1 MTSAATIACHS
12 GSFHADDTVGVAV
25 LMSLNPDAA
34 LVRTRDRDRVS
45 RADFA
50 VDVGGQWDP
59 SCGRFDHH
67 QRGFDGRR
75 PDGTLYA
82 SAGLVWSAHGRD
94 FVAAIAGSTT
104 DAATVAQVADEID
117 DEFVIHVDR
126 ADTGESHGAPGSFG
140 YSAMVAQFNATW
152 LEGGLEGERAD
163 AEHASFLAIVRFTQ
177 QLLQRMVHRKLARAA
192 AVSRV
197 RASRRL
203 EGGRL
208 LVLDQGMPWQETV
221 LREMPD
227 VLIVLFPDDG
237 TNHWVIRTVPIESG
251 SFDAKLD
258 LPAAWAGL
266 RDQELAAAS
275 GVADA
280 RFVHNNL
287 FIGGAYSFEAALAMA
302 RAALEVPQAAAAG
315 QKA

>member
-12 GSFHADDTVGVAV
+12 GSFHADDAVGIAV
-25 LMSLNPDAA
+25 LMSLHPDAS
-34 LVRTRDRDRVS
+34 LVRTRNQDLVS
-45 RADFA
+45 GADFA

-59 SCGRFDHH
+59 SRGLFDHH

-75 PDGTLYA
+75 ADGTLYA

-94 FVAAIAGSTT
+94 FVAALAGAAA
-104 DAATVAQVADEID
+104 DAATVRQVADEID
-117 DEFVIHVDR
+117 DEFIIHVDR
-126 ADTGESHGAPGSFG
+126 ADTGEAHGAPGTFG

-152 LEGGLEGERAD
+152 LEGAD
-163 AEHASFLAIVRFTQ
+163 AGDRAKAEDASFMEVVRFTQ
-177 QLLQRMVHRKLARAA
+177 QLLQRMVHRKLARLA
-192 AVSRV
+192 AVSKV

-227 VLIVLFPDDG
+227 VLFVLFLDDG
-237 TNHWVIRTVPIESG
+237 TNHWVVRTVPVESG

-287 FIGGAYSFEAALAMA
+287 FIGGAYSFDGALNMA
-302 RAALEVPQAAAAG
+302 RAALEGAPAAAAV